1 MEKPG
6 GQHPRLVFKVNVTGR
21 SRCHHASPAG
31 RRGKGTSPLLS
42 SLKPATPV
50 EARGEQ
56 QRNPK
61 PRGVLQAPSST
72 QQCQGRE
79 GKGRRRPCFAWARG
93 PGGRPPTPHRGQG
106 EAGEER
112 AGHSRQAGGGSHERG
127 TSPKRLV
134 WATTSP
140 VSLCPPPDPEKCGGL
155 NWVVG
160 AVYSAPRYSTKAVP
174 LK

>member
-1 MEKPG
+1 MRGLAAPG
-6 GQHPRLVFKVNVTGR
+6 VVPPPPT
-21 SRCHHASPAG
+21 
-31 RRGKGTSPLLS
+31 
-42 SLKPATPV
+42 
-50 EARGEQ
+50 
-56 QRNPK
+56 
-61 PRGVLQAPSST
+61 
-72 QQCQGRE
+72 E
-79 GKGRRRPCFAWARG
+79 GKERPG
-93 PGGRPPTPHRGQG
+93 KK
-106 EAGEER
+106 E

-160 AVYSAPRYSTKAVP
+160 AVDSAPPYSTKAVP